1 MEWTPEKKKLITK
14 WIIGI
19 IASCI
24 VIFLSLQNIHSL
36 TRAFLWCVGA
46 VMPLAIGIMVAMVL
60 NVPMSFVERQLWPE
74 KQTPFTKALRRP
86 LAFLISAIF
95 IIGIVVGIFWLII
108 PELVEA
114 LKVIY
119 NGALVY
125 INRLSAMTPEEIA
138 ELPFGKQLLN
148 VDWDKLL
155 DTAQGWVKQQGG
167 NIINTTV
174 GTITSFVGGLFN
186 FFMALAFS
194 IYILFDKE
202 NLKRQLR
209 RLIHAWVPSAPGQ
222 WVIHAS
228 RVISGNFRNFVS
240 GQTLEALILGVLC
253 MLGMLILRIPY
264 APMVGTLVGVSALI
278 PVVGAFAG
286 AFIGAFMILTVDPFK
301 ALIFLIFL
309 ILLQWVEGNLIYP
322 KVMGS
327 HINLPGIW
335 VLAAVTV
342 GGSVAGPVGML
353 LGVPITAAAYCL
365 LREATEKQEAKGRTA
380 KKASAPSPLPPDD
393 TASEASLPKAPP
405 QPTEAPAPGK
415 KSNKKSRNK

>member
-1 MEWTPEKKKLITK
+1 
-14 WIIGI
+14 
-19 IASCI
+19 
-24 VIFLSLQNIHSL
+24 
-36 TRAFLWCVGA
+36 
-46 VMPLAIGIMVAMVL
+46 
-60 NVPMSFVERQLWPE
+60 
-74 KQTPFTKALRRP
+74 
-86 LAFLISAIF
+86 
-95 IIGIVVGIFWLII
+95 
-108 PELVEA
+108 
-114 LKVIY
+114 
-119 NGALVY
+119 
-125 INRLSAMTPEEIA
+125 
-138 ELPFGKQLLN
+138 

-228 RVISGNFRNFVS
+228 RVISSNFRNFVS

-393 TASEASLPKAPP
+393 TASDASLPKDPP
-405 QPTEAPAPGK
+405 QPTEAPVPGK